1 MADTEQQPVT
11 LQVKDEEVTSMQP
24 SEIFFARLVGIN
36 EAASITGRNKGQISR
51 DSNSKRLPYILGD
64 KGQKRYKV
72 ADLYQIYGLQQ
83 PDRTT
88 TKEQKQPVENNDVTI
103 KNAVEL
109 AVMQERLHAQ
119 AETMRRMEQEI
130 ADLRQKQ
137 DKQLDTI
144 SRLTLLLPAPPVTTG
159 TALAPAEPERSPEQ
173 PKRQPFWKKLFS

>member
-1 MADTEQQPVT
+1 
-11 LQVKDEEVTSMQP
+11 MQP

-51 DSNSKRLPYILGD
+51 DSNSKRLPYVLGE

-88 TKEQKQPVENNDVTI
+88 TKEQKQPVENDGVTI

-109 AVMQERLHAQ
+109 AVMQERLHLQ

-137 DKQLDTI
+137 DKQLETI
-144 SRLTLLLPAPPVTTG
+144 NRLTLLLPAPPATTSVNI
-159 TALAPAEPERSPEQ
+159 APTELERSQEP
-173 PKRQPFWKKLFS
+173 PKRQPFWKRLFS